1 MRRTS
6 RTRSVLTLV
15 IATSISLAAV
25 APGIAGAKTGFGD
38 VADDAYYTEAVAWM
52 VSAEITTGIETGCFG
67 PSLPVTRGQVATFL
81 HRLDGSLGNEP
92 VSADHPFVDV
102 TASYQQDPVGWLFGE
117 GLTTGVSPTLFAPQ
131 NSITRGDFAVLLWR
145 YAGSPTPQANAPFVD
160 VTKSYQRQAVAWMA
174 EQDITTGTS
183 PTTFEP
189 DGRVTRAQAA
199 AFLFRYVDPAEVTIV
214 EETNKCTREI
224 RLALEAGG
232 LTTPEALCAAPL
244 LTNFDVE
251 YLVAVVEDR
260 ASASF
265 ELIIAAATIG
275 ADCLTPDRVADL
287 SRLFL

>member
-1 MRRTS
+1 MNPWELRRARPATGPPRSPSPSQRQSRSRARSGAAGSSAAQAPSERRRPRGSRHLPIDPDVTSVTHHDVRHARRVLGWPMATLSGTTSTRVHVQRSSCRNFLRTGSDALNDPPNTRQGRLITMRRTS
-6 RTRSVLTLV
+6 RTRSFLTLV

-160 VTKSYQRQAVAWMA
+160 
-174 EQDITTGTS
+174 
-183 PTTFEP
+183 
-189 DGRVTRAQAA
+189 
-199 AFLFRYVDPAEVTIV
+199 
-214 EETNKCTREI
+214 
-224 RLALEAGG
+224 
-232 LTTPEALCAAPL
+232 
-244 LTNFDVE
+244 
-251 YLVAVVEDR
+251 
-260 ASASF
+260 
-265 ELIIAAATIG
+265 
-275 ADCLTPDRVADL
+275 
-287 SRLFL
+287 